1 MRDEIYARQQGA
13 SPMSDKKAADSK
25 AGTKPTPNRAPPQRT
40 LTPLEKAVM
49 SRKSAMEDEG
59 DYSSSEW
66 TGKDWKMTGNGI
78 SDKGLAN
85 QMINQALQSCNPTTV
100 TQSRHDFKVFF
111 FHSPTVLEPTVRH
124 RPEHLSVPQENRKW
138 GNVESHHPSQR
149 NVRLFEHQ
157 WLRLRGG
164 MQKHWRH
171 GHPDTALRC

>member
-100 TQSRHDFKVFF
+100 TQSRTT
-111 FHSPTVLEPTVRH
+111 SRSSSSIL
-124 RPEHLSVPQENRKW
+124 
-138 GNVESHHPSQR
+138 
-149 NVRLFEHQ
+149 RLF
-157 WLRLRGG
+157 WNRRFATGRNTFRYPKKTGSGG
-164 MQKHWRH
+164 TWKVITLPNGMY
-171 GHPDTALRC
+171 DYSNTSDCV